1 MSGKFQWDFVI
12 NFAIVFD
19 VFVFFRPLAQD
30 FRVHLARIFNLEIMY
45 WPESIKLEVCICLS
59 GLKLTV
65 IIKIAVFVWNF
76 LNVNVKVDW

>member
-1 MSGKFQWDFVI
+1 
-12 NFAIVFD
+12 
-19 VFVFFRPLAQD
+19 
-30 FRVHLARIFNLEIMY
+30 MY

-76 LNVNVKVDW
+76 LNVNVKVD